1 LKREKHA
8 AEVADIYHRTEVAMT
23 ELSKSSSSDT
33 PLNRL
38 SNTLRERTA
47 EQTTY
52 ECMTVNVALIAFWS
66 GLKEFSVFLK
76 LNPFN
81 KTLSLFK

>member
-1 LKREKHA
+1 
-8 AEVADIYHRTEVAMT
+8 MT

-33 PLNRL
+33 PLHRL

-52 ECMTVNVALIAFWS
+52 ECMTVSVAVIAFWS